1 MCQKDINFAK
11 RTRVIWQKAIFAK
24 RTSPNLPKGHHF
36 FPKGHRAPTPNPWE
50 KIFFAI
56 LICVLYL
63 ALPLADFRQKRHV
76 SRSRT
81 YFNGCFPSD

>member
-1 MCQKDINFAK
+1 MKFAKRHKICQKD
-11 RTRVIWQKAIFAK
+11 TCY
-24 RTSPNLPKGHHF
+24 LPKGHEIICQKDF
-36 FPKGHRAPTPNPWE
+36 FLPKGHRAPNPNPWE